1 MAKRKRLT
9 PANPD
14 FLSPDRGAAPE
25 TKSMA
30 PLGGMRAPIAD
41 VASEASATAALEELS
56 REMQAARAE
65 GRMITALPLSQIR
78 LDHLVRDRVP
88 AEDDDMAAL
97 VSSLR
102 DRGQQ
107 TPIEVVALAQGGYGL
122 ISGWRRCTA
131 LVQLHAQGIGDGTVL
146 AIERRAGEASGAYLA
161 MVEENEIR
169 VGLSYF
175 ERARIAAKSVEE
187 GVFETEKVA
196 LLALFRAASRSKRSK
211 IRSFLPVVQAL
222 DGALRYPQA
231 IGERLGLQ
239 LGNALE
245 HDVALGPKLCSA
257 LERGA
262 PQDAAAEQKLLMRM
276 LVQKKGSDKA
286 EKANTQ
292 KGSEKTT
299 DPGKTTD
306 PENSGAATAG
316 IARRELR
323 PGLEVAVH
331 KADGRIEL
339 SGPAL
344 TPDLRVR
351 LLRWLE
357 KSG

>member
-14 FLSPDRGAAPE
+14 FLNPDFSVRAPE

-41 VASEASATAALEELS
+41 VASEASATAALQEVS
-56 REMQAARAE
+56 RELHEARAQ
-65 GRMITALPLSQIR
+65 GRMIAALPLSAIR
-78 LDHLVRDRVP
+78 LDHLVRDRI
-88 AEDDDMAAL
+88 AHDDDDMAAL

-107 TPIEVVALAQGGYGL
+107 TPIEVVALAEGGYGL

-131 LVQLHAQGIGDGTVL
+131 LMQLHAEGHGDGTVL
-146 AIERRAGEASGAYLA
+146 AIERQPNDASDAYIA

-175 ERARIAAKSVEE
+175 ERARIAAKAVEQ
-187 GVFETEKVA
+187 GVFDTEKRA
-196 LLALFRAASRSKRSK
+196 LLNLFGTASRAKRSK
-211 IRSFLPVVQAL
+211 IRSFLTIVGAL
-222 DGALRYPQA
+222 DGALRFPQS

-239 LGNALE
+239 LS
-245 HDVALGPKLCSA
+245 SA
-257 LERGA
+257 LERDTDLGA
-262 PQDAAAEQKLLMRM
+262 RLRAELQDGRVETPEDEMQLLTQG
-276 LVQKKGSDKA
+276 LAVESDSKDR
-286 EKANTQ
+286 KNTTALPAY
-292 KGSEKTT
+292 SER
-299 DPGKTTD
+299 D
-306 PENSGAATAG
+306 
-316 IARRELR
+316 LR
-323 PGLEVAVH
+323 DGLHVRVY
-331 KADGRIEL
+331 KSDGRIEL

-344 TPDLRVR
+344 TPELRAR

-357 KSG
+357 RS